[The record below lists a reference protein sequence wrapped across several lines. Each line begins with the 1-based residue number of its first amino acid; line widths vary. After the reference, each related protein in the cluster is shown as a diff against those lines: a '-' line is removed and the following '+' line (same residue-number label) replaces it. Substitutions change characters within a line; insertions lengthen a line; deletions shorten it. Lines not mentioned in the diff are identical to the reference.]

1 MTEKNLRTIVY
12 ENIKSDLIRGKYNLT
27 DRLNEKELMAKYQ
40 VSKAPIR
47 DALIEL
53 CNEGVLKSVPRYG
66 YTIVQYSDE
75 YLTSIIHF
83 RELVEIQYLV
93 DYWDRIR
100 DKDISELE
108 NLHKTT
114 TSNVD
119 KSQIE
124 NYWKANQDFHLKLAS
139 LYHDDFFYET
149 LKMAMTKQMITFA
162 QFYWNH
168 WDKSVFNLYSH
179 QHDSFIEALREGDK
193 EKAVEELRI
202 DIRSFMQK

>member
-1 MTEKNLRTIVY
+1 MAEKNLRIKVY
-12 ENIKSDLIRGKYNLT
+12 ENIKKDLIRGKYNIY
-27 DRLNEKELMAKYQ
+27 DRINEKELMAKYE

-75 YLTSIIHF
+75 YLKSIIQF
-83 RELVEIQYLV
+83 REVVEIEYLKK
-93 DYWDRIR
+93 YWDRIQLE
-100 DKDISELE
+100 DIQNLEEL
-108 NLHKTT
+108 HHST
-114 TSNVD
+114 TSDVD

-139 LYHDDFFYET
+139 FYHDEFFYET
-149 LKMAMTKQMITFA
+149 LKTAMTKQMIIFA

-179 QHDSFIEALREGDK
+179 QHDSLIELLKNGDK
-193 EKAVEELRI
+193 EKAEKELKR
-202 DIRSFMQK
+202 DIQSFMQL